1 MLIQVDEKICLDQ
14 NLQVDPLNI
23 GIGVMMRDQIF
34 DSLDHIL
41 REMERM

>member
-14 NLQVDPLNI
+14 DLQVDPLNI
-23 GIGVMMRDQIF
+23 GLGVMMRDQIL